1 MYLQYLLRVCPHP
14 VTAGGQTGGQE
25 APGHRG
31 PVGRGWETPVKLG
44 VASFTASYYPNS
56 SAPQPE
62 YSSERAKDGHP
73 EMTPQVT
80 LFQTQTLI
88 NTQRATDHLS
98 TPRLWEKGQ
107 RINAGEHLHTR
118 GCDELPQREARLCVR
133 VPDTGPVVGRTGH
146 PQSSRRCPSDLSSP
160 NKDLIILI
168 NASSQQSLNWY
179 KCICK

>member
-1 MYLQYLLRVCPHP
+1 MLPPNVYLQYLLHVCPHP

-25 APGHRG
+25 APGRRG

-44 VASFTASYYPNS
+44 VASFIASYYPNS

-107 RINAGEHLHTR
+107 RINAGEHFHTR
-118 GCDELPQREARLCVR
+118 GVTSFPREKHICVYVCLTRVLWWGGHGIPKALEGVR
-133 VPDTGPVVGRTGH
+133 VTSV
-146 PQSSRRCPSDLSSP
+146 PQT
-160 NKDLIILI
+160 KT
-168 NASSQQSLNWY
+168 
-179 KCICK
+179 